1 MQPLYEQQIWKV
13 HNFPMIVIRS
23 RELKITYY
31 CDFCFI
37 GYLIF
42 SSSNRFMFLQKLWAP
57 QQLLLQ
63 LAMGKGHCSLGIA
76 QGMVTKGGR
85 LCCDISR
92 MQYIASFGNIV
103 NRDSYCDYVITN
115 ILDYILENI
124 VKILQYT
131 QGCQW
136 FWYIEFCIGNQ
147 FVFPKRGI

>member
-1 MQPLYEQQIWKV
+1 
-13 HNFPMIVIRS
+13 
-23 RELKITYY
+23 
-31 CDFCFI
+31 
-37 GYLIF
+37 
-42 SSSNRFMFLQKLWAP
+42 
-57 QQLLLQ
+57 
-63 LAMGKGHCSLGIA
+63 MGKGHCSLGIA

-147 FVFPKRGI
+147 FVFPRRGI

>member
-23 RELKITYY
+23 QELKITYY
-31 CDFCFI
+31 CEFCFI

-42 SSSNRFMFLQKLWAP
+42 PVVTASCFFRNFELLNNCYCNLQWARDTVHLVLQVLWP
-57 QQLLLQ
+57 RVGVRVVIYRECNVLHNLE
-63 LAMGKGHCSLGIA
+63 I
-76 QGMVTKGGR
+76 
-85 LCCDISR
+85 
-92 MQYIASFGNIV
+92 FV